1 MMNET
6 MGNQQATEAEIGWLA
21 GIIDGEGHVGI
32 SMQNKSVSRSVS
44 VDLQIVNTD
53 FALIEKVVS
62 IMRKLDVNPH
72 IRDRI
77 HAKATWNSNRIV
89 SLRKFA
95 HVKRV
100 LDAVLPHLTG
110 MKREKAQIVL
120 ALIESRMTKTRFDK
134 YDERELALVEDF
146 RTSFIGKYGASTTAR
161 ETRGDFG
168 PAMKIQSGLA

>member
-1 MMNET
+1 

-21 GIIDGEGHVGI
+21 GIIDGEGHIGI

-53 FALIEKVVS
+53 FALIDKVVS
-62 IMRKLDVNPH
+62 ILRKLDVNPH

-77 HAKATWNSNRIV
+77 HIKATWSSNRIV
-89 SLRKFA
+89 ALRKFA

-110 MKREKAQIVL
+110 MKREKALIVL

-134 YDERELALVEDF
+134 YDEHELALVKDF
-146 RTSFIGKYGASTTAR
+146 RDSFIGKYGASTTAR
-161 ETRGDFG
+161 ETRGDLG
-168 PAMKIQSGLA
+168 PVMKIQSGLM

>member
-1 MMNET
+1 MTNET

-21 GIIDGEGHVGI
+21 GIIDGEGRIGI
-32 SMQNKSVSRSVS
+32 AMQNRSASRSVS
-44 VDLQIVNTD
+44 VDLQVVNTD

-62 IMRKLDVNPH
+62 IMRKLSVNPH

-77 HAKATWNSNRIV
+77 HAKATCNTNRIV

-110 MKREKAQIVL
+110 MKSEKAKIVL
-120 ALIESRMTKTRFDK
+120 ALIESRMMKTRADR
-134 YDERELALVEDF
+134 YDEHELALVDEF
-146 RTSFIGKYGASTTAR
+146 RESFLGKYGASTTAR
-161 ETRGDFG
+161 KARGDFG
-168 PAMKIQSGLA
+168 PAVKIQSGLA